1 MATNAVQTAGT
12 VLEET
17 DLMETLKTMGIDYG
31 FRLLGA
37 LLILFVGFWVVKMLQ
52 KLIVKGMRHNRV
64 DETLVGFVSSLA
76 HMAMKIAVIIAALE
90 ALQVK
95 TASLIALLGAAG
107 LAVGLALQG
116 SLSNFAA
123 GVLMIIF
130 KPIKLRDYVEVNGVT
145 GTVRQIGILTTE
157 LDTLDNKHVVV
168 SNSNVMSANIINYT
182 YNDTRRVDLTA
193 GISYGDDI
201 DAARAAIEEVLAGV
215 DVILEHPKPDILVN
229 AMADSSVNFSVRPW
243 CRPAD
248 YWKVYYR
255 VTEGIKKKFDERGI
269 TIPFPQRDVH
279 LYEHKAE

>member
-1 MATNAVQTAGT
+1 MDTNTVMAAETVYEDAGFIET
-12 VLEET
+12 V
-17 DLMETLKTMGIDYG
+17 KTMGIDYG
-31 FRLLGA
+31 FRVLGA
-37 LLILFVGFWVVKMLQ
+37 VVILVVGFWVVRMLQ
-52 KLIVKGMRHNRV
+52 KLLEKGMEHQKV
-64 DETLVGFVSSLA
+64 DDTLVGFVSSLA
-76 HMAMKIAVIIAALE
+76 HIGMKIAVIIAALE

-107 LAVGLALQG
+107 LAIGLALQG

-130 KPIKLRDYVEVNGVT
+130 KPIKLKDYVEINGVT
-145 GTVRQIGILTTE
+145 GTVQQIGILTTE

-168 SNSNVMSANIINYT
+168 ANANVLSANIINYT
-182 YNDTRRVDLTA
+182 YNDTRRVDLVA

-201 DAARAAIEEVLAGV
+201 DKARAAIEEVFAAT
-215 DVILEHPKPDILVN
+215 DKILEHPKPSILVN

-243 CRPAD
+243 CKAGD
-248 YWKVYYR
+248 YWAVYYS

-279 LYEHKAE
+279 LYEHKGE